1 MSSLNQAKSNHVDSP
16 CTVLILY
23 YSRHGSVAALA
34 EKIASGVQQAGAEA
48 KIRCISGFSK
58 NHTYRHPEIE
68 LNELRECDGLAFGS
82 PVRFGNMAGEAK
94 AFWDNTTSCWI
105 QGELINKAAG
115 VFTSS
120 GSLHG
125 GNEANLLSMMLPL
138 LHHGMVL
145 MGIPYSEPELHKT
158 QTGGTPYGPSHI
170 SGMSADSTLS
180 VEEQRLAL
188 AFGKRLAQL
197 SLALK
202 HNGFI
207 N

>member
-1 MSSLNQAKSNHVDSP
+1 MT

-23 YSRHGSVAALA
+23 YSRHGAVAALA

-48 KIRCISGFSK
+48 KIRSIASFEPHS
-58 NHTYRHPEIE
+58 TPLRHPVAE
-68 LNELRECDGLAFGS
+68 LAELRDCDGLAFGS
-82 PVRFGNMAGEAK
+82 PVRFGNMAAEAK
-94 AFWDNTTSCWI
+94 AFWDNTTSCWVK
-105 QGELINKAAG
+105 GELINKAAG

-145 MGIPYSEPELHKT
+145 MGVPYSEPELHKT
-158 QTGGTPYGPSHI
+158 QRGGTPYGPSHV
-170 SGMSADSTLS
+170 SGLTQDSQLS

-188 AFGKRLAQL
+188 AFGKRLAHL
-197 SLALK
+197 SIALK
-202 HNGFI
+202 NKGFST
-207 N
+207 